1 MRFTFS
7 NTCSSSV
14 FAKATDFEREPTA
27 RTIFREYSRSERP
40 SDAFWLKSD
49 LALALARP
57 LPFASDSDSEQEAAE
72 TSSRSLCA

>member
-1 MRFTFS
+1 MGEHGTRI
-7 NTCSSSV
+7 
-14 FAKATDFEREPTA
+14 FETN
-27 RTIFREYSRSERP
+27 
-40 SDAFWLKSD
+40 SD